1 MYYWILGK
9 TFKLRRLKIKL
20 SLLINKLIDL
30 LQSMNSRIAKLEAN
44 SCRADDVADN
54 KHECNKN
61 KKLLRFA

>member
-1 MYYWILGK
+1 MDDIC
-9 TFKLRRLKIKL
+9 
-20 SLLINKLIDL
+20 DL